1 MKNLNKVYKIREGIP
16 DKPKNNVYKKLG
28 YNFNALQG
36 GYVSQDLSTIIIT
49 HRADGNGIVTLYTI
63 DQEENFK
70 RNIQILKENNLL
82 K

>member
-1 MKNLNKVYKIREGIP
+1 MNKVYRIREGIP

-36 GYVSQDLSTIIIT
+36 GYVSKDLSTIIIT
-49 HRADGNGIVTLYTI
+49 HRTMGNGIVTLYK
-63 DQEENFK
+63 DNQEENFK

>member
-1 MKNLNKVYKIREGIP
+1 MKNLNKVYRIREGIP

-36 GYVSQDLSTIIIT
+36 GYISKDLSTIIIT
-49 HRADGNGIVTLYTI
+49 HRTEGNGVVVPYT
-63 DQEENFK
+63 DNQEDDFK